1 VGCSLIFSFPATLPT
16 SNLKRPRAIHY
27 SFSRQ
32 AHFVR
37 SHKIHRDYLF
47 VHCDRLPLRSHT
59 CSRRA
64 GVTATQN
71 AFYNQYDI
79 FSLQSVGRFLIT
91 SPIRQ
96 HRVFGN
102 LPTPAQ
108 DQHLPPECTALSATQ
123 SGLSLKSVHGLLSSD
138 HIATFERSLFG

>member
-1 VGCSLIFSFPATLPT
+1 MGCSLIFSFPATLPT

-64 GVTATQN
+64 GVTATPN